1 MTIGLFKLT
10 NTSIISKQKQNI
22 KGTFTRKIIQSED
35 WNLLLENITFSSL
48 PLLSER
54 QDTSFQILKTTQP
67 VGSFE
72 SGTLE
77 L

>member
-10 NTSIISKQKQNI
+10 NTSIISKQRQNI